1 MCIEIDLS
9 KPLCK
14 SFWLGDDSHRIFEV
28 VLYERLPTFC
38 YACGV
43 IKHSSNS
50 CSRVVMT
57 EADWTSSSLRVSRRL
72 AVDPCQPVDVAIG
85 DMKMNNPHDDP
96 QKPDFIGDHN
106 SPLDFDF
113 GPRCYFLAGAAVP
126 MVVGLYFMLVA

>member
-14 SFWLGDDSHRIFEV
+14 GFWLGDDSHHIFVV
-28 VLYERLPTFC
+28 VLYEHLPTFC

-50 CSRVVMT
+50 YSRVVMAG
-57 EADWTSSSLRVSRRL
+57 ADWTSSSLQVSRGL
-72 AVDPCQPVDVAIG
+72 AVDPCHPVDVATG
-85 DMKMNNPHDDP
+85 DTKMNNP

-113 GPRCYFLAGAAVP
+113 GPGC
-126 MVVGLYFMLVA
+126 